1 MQVRGVTKRG
11 SLEFNGLRF
20 STTPAM
26 YEMTA
31 DELAVL
37 QTLHGDRLSL
47 EPLGPL
53 AAAPE
58 PAEAERPPLRRRRVA
73 ESEEDPEPLVLGQDG

>member
-20 STTPAM
+20 STTPAV

-47 EPLGPL
+47 EPLG
-53 AAAPE
+53 APVE
-58 PAEAERPPLRRRRVA
+58 PTPRRRRATEPDAVA
-73 ESEEDPEPLVLGQDG
+73 DPIILGQDV